1 MKVPTTTIT
10 PAYTHRIGQSRRLL
24 PRGPRPAGVKS
35 GRRRR
40 DKDYEFCSAVA
51 AAGLVDEATWR
62 TRIATS
68 TGPDAVRAELVAT
81 RCFPSA

>member
-1 MKVPTTTIT
+1 VALRDAAKDVAKLKQEDGPPLIT
-10 PAYTHRIGQSRRLL
+10 QGSAELVHSLL
-24 PRGPRPAGVKS
+24 
-35 GRRRR
+35 
-40 DKDYEFCSAVA
+40 